1 MNFFDAI
8 QRFDDAVTVFM
19 NVRMGSE
26 TGDWIMIF
34 ITNMGN
40 GLVAAA
46 LVALALHLGRD
57 TGGKNFWRNFLW
69 AMAAILAAGA
79 AAQLIKF
86 FFNRP
91 RPLGGISNLPELR
104 DVLRAD
110 LHWRSFPSGHSATA
124 FAAAAYLAAK
134 IKKLSAVFYCVA
146 ALIAVSRVYTGVHFP
161 TDVIAGALIGYLAS
175 KMILK
180 IRSRRSI

>member
-8 QRFDDAVTVFM
+8 QRGDDAATVFL

-26 TGDWIMIF
+26 IGDWIMIF
-34 ITNMGN
+34 ITHLGN

-46 LVALALHLGRD
+46 LVALALYLGRD

-69 AMAAILAAGA
+69 AMAALLAAGA
-79 AAQLIKF
+79 TAQLIKF

-91 RPLGGISNLPELR
+91 RPLGGISNLPQLR
-104 DVLRAD
+104 DILRAD
-110 LHWRSFPSGHSATA
+110 MHWRSFPSGHSATA

-134 IKKLSAVFYCVA
+134 IKKLSPVFYCIA

-161 TDVIAGALIGYLAS
+161 TDVMAGALLGALAS
-175 KMILK
+175 KMILE
-180 IRSRRSI
+180 IRSRRGI